1 MATSRTAR
9 AHAAPAISLK
19 PLTLSDLSLVRGGT
33 GSPGT
38 GKTLT
43 AALLGK

>member
-1 MATSRTAR
+1 MTTSRTAR
-9 AHAAPAISLK
+9 THAAPAISLK
-19 PLTLSDLSLVRGGT
+19 PLALADLSLVRGGT
-33 GSPGT
+33 ESTGT